1 MFDAE
6 QKETQV
12 EIKKT
17 ALEKE
22 SSQLLSKN
30 KDTVCRYPRNY
41 PWFLHTEATFFFM
54 KNFIF
59 LYEDIFTG
67 LQLERLQLDIVNL
80 YYMHKLTLLC
90 ML

>member
-30 KDTVCRYPRNY
+30 KDTVCRYP
-41 PWFLHTEATFFFM
+41 
-54 KNFIF
+54 
-59 LYEDIFTG
+59 
-67 LQLERLQLDIVNL
+67 
-80 YYMHKLTLLC
+80 
-90 ML
+90 